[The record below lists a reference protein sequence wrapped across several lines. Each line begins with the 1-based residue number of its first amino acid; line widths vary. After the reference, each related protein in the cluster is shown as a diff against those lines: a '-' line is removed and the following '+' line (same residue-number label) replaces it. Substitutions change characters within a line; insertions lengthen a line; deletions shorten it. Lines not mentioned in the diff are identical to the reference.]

1 MMRTN
6 SEISQWGNGLA
17 VRLNRSV
24 IDAANLTKGCKV
36 QIEVDKAGVHITP
49 VVPRKTKL
57 RLPLSEIS
65 LLAKITPDLA
75 HADELTQPLSVE
87 VDN

>member
-1 MMRTN
+1 MLTK

-36 QIEVDKAGVHITP
+36 QIKVDKTGVHISP
-49 VVPRKTKL
+49 IKAKKTRL
-57 RLPLSEIS
+57 RLPFSEAS
-65 LLAKITPDLA
+65 LLATITPELA
-75 HADELTQPLSVE
+75 HADELAQPLSAE
-87 VDN
+87 VGD

>member
-1 MMRTN
+1 MRTN

-36 QIEVDKAGVHITP
+36 QIEVDKTGVHIRP
-49 VVPRKTKL
+49 IKVKKTRL
-57 RLPLSEIS
+57 RLPFSEAS
-65 LLAKITPDLA
+65 LLAKITPELA
-75 HADELTQPLSVE
+75 HADELAQPLSGE
-87 VDN
+87 VGD